1 MNNVI
6 KLEFPDNLK
15 VLAGNDYARE
25 IYDNQI
31 GPKIEN
37 FEHIEL
43 QFPDTIVFMC
53 SSFVQGLFSKW
64 LKTMS
69 PDQIMAQLTIKN
81 AKHLKDIKQGLYE

>member
-37 FEHIEL
+37 FEHID
-43 QFPDTIVFMC
+43 FIC